1 MIDPVSLAAVLAISF
16 SQDGFVSTGGRDLP
30 ARAQQ
35 EITRGE
41 CDGVPVA
48 VGVRPDHAAIEV
60 SIGDRT
66 RDVTADV
73 FPLQT
78 GPGGREV
85 VRTFVLCRKAQGG
98 LAVHLLFADPRG
110 EALSWEQQGFEV
122 DADLRVVEVGR
133 PLAFDEAAVRRALR

>member
-1 MIDPVSLAAVLAISF
+1 MHSVSTIVVFALALF
-16 SQDGFVSTGGRDLP
+16 QDSVVTTGGRDLP
-30 ARAQQ
+30 ARNQQ
-35 EITRGE
+35 EIIRGE
-41 CDGVPVA
+41 CDGVPVT
-48 VGVRPDHAAIEV
+48 VGVRPAGGTIEV

-66 RDVTADV
+66 RDVSADV

-98 LAVHLLFADPRG
+98 LAIHLLFADPRG

-133 PLAFDEAAVRRALR
+133 PLAFDEAAVLRALR